1 MAKEE
6 KKKTTTT
13 KKTVAKNEGKKE
25 TTVKATPK
33 KASNTTKTQ
42 EPKSTPNKKA
52 QTAIIQEENHYGRTL
67 IAGLLIIIIFVG
79 GFLAIKYKENG
90 GLQPDDKYVA
100 TQDEKDFKE
109 EYESLNG
116 TTRANGIKNK
126 EISIMEDNNIKYIT
140 VAEAAEILD
149 SGSGII
155 YFGFAACPW
164 CRNAVP
170 ALLNAMDSSS
180 LDTIYYVNVRPDD
193 DTQKDIRDTYIL
205 NNKNKAKKSK
215 EAADPAYYD
224 ILTALANDLDDYVL
238 TTDTGKKVNTG
249 EKRLSA
255 PTVVA
260 VKEGIVVGFHE
271 GTIEGHEKDE
281 NGVLPD
287 LTKDEETELL
297 NIYSQIISKYLN
309 DSCGEDT
316 EGC

>member
-13 KKTVAKNEGKKE
+13 KAAVAKKTEKKE
-25 TTVKATPK
+25 TAVKATPK
-33 KASNTTKTQ
+33 KETNTAKTQ
-42 EPKSTPNKKA
+42 ETKSASNKKA
-52 QTAIIQEENHYGRTL
+52 KTTVIQEENHYGRTL

-79 GFLAIKYKENG
+79 GFLAVKYKESG
-90 GLQPDDKYVA
+90 GFQGKDEYVA
-100 TQDEKDFKE
+100 TADEKKFKE

-116 TTRANGIKNK
+116 TTRSNGIKNK
-126 EISIMEDNNIKYIT
+126 EISIMEDNNIKYLT
-140 VAEAAEILD
+140 LSEAVEMLD
-149 SGSGII
+149 NGSGII

-170 ALLNAMDSSS
+170 VLLNAMDSSS

-193 DTQKDIRDTYIL
+193 DPTQDIRDTYVL
-205 NNKNKAKKSK
+205 NSKNKAKKSK
-215 EAADPAYYD
+215 DADPAYYN

-260 VKEGIVVGFHE
+260 VKDGIIVGFHE

-309 DSCGEDT
+309 DSCEEDT